1 LAFRDSYRK
10 NSFLAV
16 HKCTVRNPIRGYAK
30 RCRNSHAGCEKRG
43 SPKLQATRLLPELL
57 LQGLGS
63 AALQWISTKRGPPA
77 ADNYNVEF

>member
-1 LAFRDSYRK
+1 LDFFEATRVQSYGHC
-10 NSFLAV
+10 AV
-16 HKCTVRNPIRGYAK
+16 EDC
-30 RCRNSHAGCEKRG
+30 RG
-43 SPKLQATRLLPELL
+43 SRLLANTFGVSAAFNEMQATRLLPELL